1 MKVALLLMHP
11 SPYRDAVAKRLQ
23 ADARF
28 SLDVLYLF
36 GEDFGH
42 AGMGLGETAEPLAGK
57 TATLHPRGFAALRLM
72 CRLAWRFAVS
82 RQYELVVW
90 TAYAPWWMTVG
101 VLLRAM
107 MGREYGLALDTTR
120 ESCGRLARAIK
131 GYAFSRAKFLWVPG
145 EASGK
150 FLTKGYG
157 IGEKR
162 VVQGLYSCEFVPGQ
176 RAAHDG
182 VVYLMVANDIGFRR
196 MDVVAEGFRRFRANG
211 GDGKLVLCGKGV
223 GRYQCEGVECMDGG
237 TAWKELPRL
246 YAQSDVY
253 VHNGTEQFSVAA
265 LMGAMAGLPLLCG
278 SEVGVAAD
286 LFGDGEVGALVE
298 KWDSAE
304 AWAEAFGRMSARRGE
319 WIGMGANARSRA
331 GKFEPGAVAKRVGD
345 MMGD

>member
-1 MKVALLLMHP
+1 MRVALLLMHP
-11 SPYRDAVAKRLQ
+11 SPYRDVVAKRLQ

-42 AGMGLGETAEPLAGK
+42 VGMGLGETPEPLAGK

-82 RQYELVVW
+82 RRYDLVVW

-101 VLLRAM
+101 VVLRAM
-107 MGREYGLALDTTR
+107 MGREYALALDTTR
-120 ESCGRLARAIK
+120 ENCGKLARAIK

-150 FLTKGYG
+150 FLSKGYG
-157 IGEKR
+157 IDEQR
-162 VVQGLYSCEFVPGQ
+162 IVQGLYSCEFVPSP
-176 RAAHDG
+176 REAHDG
-182 VVYLMVANDIGFRR
+182 VVYLMVANDTGFRR
-196 MDVVAEGFRRFRANG
+196 MDVVAQGFRRFKSNG
-211 GDGKLVLCGKGV
+211 GGGKLVLCGRGV

-237 TAWKELPRL
+237 AEWKELPRL

-286 LFGDGEVGALVE
+286 LFGDGEVGVLVE

-304 AWAEAFGRMSARRGE
+304 AWAEAFGRMSARKGDWRE
-319 WIGMGANARSRA
+319 MGSAARSKTE
-331 GKFEPGAVAKRVGD
+331 KFDPDAVARQVADRLGD
-345 MMGD
+345 